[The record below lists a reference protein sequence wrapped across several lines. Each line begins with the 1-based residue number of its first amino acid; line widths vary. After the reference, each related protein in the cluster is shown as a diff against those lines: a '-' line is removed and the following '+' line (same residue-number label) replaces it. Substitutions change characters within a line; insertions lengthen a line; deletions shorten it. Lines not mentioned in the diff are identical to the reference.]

1 MELPELLVLAVFYLV
16 PVAIFAGIFL
26 LVRSR
31 RRGPK
36 RG

>member
-16 PVAIFAGIFL
+16 PVAIIAGILL
-26 LVRSR
+26 LVRSG
-31 RRGPK
+31 RGGSK

>member
-16 PVAIFAGIFL
+16 PVAIIAGIYL
-26 LVRSR
+26 LIRSR
-31 RRGPK
+31 RRRSK